1 MRHVSRGVLVAFAA
15 LLAVSACSRDRTPQL
30 MNIRSQ
36 TRSPDEFTILPTK
49 QLQLPQ
55 DLASLPDPTP
65 GGTNITDPTP
75 EADAIAALGGNPAS
89 ATRSGIAAADGGL
102 VTQAGRFGV
111 NPDIRTIL
119 AAEDLEF
126 RRRNNGRLLERL
138 MNVNVYF
145 KAYRSQSLDQ
155 HLELE
160 RWRKLGVRTV
170 GAPPD
175 PLTTK

>member
-1 MRHVSRGVLVAFAA
+1 MFAFVAM
-15 LLAVSACSRDRTPQL
+15 LLLSACNRDRTPEL

-49 QLQLPQ
+49 PLQLPE
-55 DLASLPDPTP
+55 DIASLPEPTP

-75 EADAIAALGGNPAS
+75 EADAIAALGGNPDVLARKGIGAS
-89 ATRSGIAAADGGL
+89 DGGL
-102 VTQAGRFGV
+102 VTYASRFGV
-111 NPDIRTIL
+111 NPDIRGVL
-119 AAEDLEF
+119 AAEDLDF
-126 RRRNNGRLLERL
+126 RRRHDGRLLERL
-138 MNVNVYF
+138 FNVNVYF
-145 KAYRSQSLDQ
+145 KAYRTQSLDQ

-175 PLTTK
+175 PLTTKK